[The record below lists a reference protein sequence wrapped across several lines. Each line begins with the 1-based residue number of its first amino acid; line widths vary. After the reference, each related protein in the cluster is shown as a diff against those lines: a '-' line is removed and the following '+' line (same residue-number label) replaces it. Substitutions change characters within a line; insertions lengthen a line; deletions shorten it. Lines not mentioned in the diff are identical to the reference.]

1 VEFSRWQMMAAG
13 TRTTVGAV
21 IGAAVAGVSL
31 AFTTWPLAIVLGWAA
46 ATVLFT
52 GSIWLT
58 VAPMDAAA
66 TRTHAVHE
74 DPSRAMTD
82 TLLLGATLISLVDV
96 GFVLVKA
103 SEASGARQGWL
114 AGLALG
120 SVALSWLLIHTVFTL
135 RYARLYYGG
144 VPGGV
149 DFNQKEDQRYS
160 DFAYLAF
167 SVGMTFQVS
176 DTNLTAHPMRASVLR
191 HALLSFL
198 FGSVILATTIN
209 LIVSLSS
216 TSR

>member
-1 VEFSRWQMMAAG
+1 MAAG

-21 IGAAVAGVSL
+21 LGVVVAGISL
-31 AFTTWPLAIVLGWAA
+31 ALTSWPMALVLGWAA
-46 ATVLFT
+46 ASLLFT

-58 VAPMDAAA
+58 VSPMDAAA
-66 TRTHAVHE
+66 TRAHAVRE
-74 DPSRAMTD
+74 DPSRAITD
-82 TLLLGATLISLVDV
+82 TLLLGATLISLIDV

-103 SEASGARQGWL
+103 GQETGARQGWL
-114 AGLALG
+114 AGLALV

-144 VPGGV
+144 APGGI
-149 DFNQKEDQRYS
+149 DFNQQEDPRYP

-176 DTNLTAHPMRASVLR
+176 DTNLSTHPIRASVLR

-216 TSR
+216 SGH